1 MIGPPVP
8 VALPVPRATL
18 GEGPCY
24 DPATGA
30 LYWVD
35 IPACRVHERAA
46 DGAVRSWDVGQP
58 VGAVVVRARG
68 GLVLA
73 ARDGFLALDLVSDAA
88 RASDTASR
96 WPRSGGSPSG
106 ASGPVSDAITP
117 LAPLG
122 LPPGVRMNDGACDAA
137 GRFLAGSMADDESP
151 GCGTLYRLDP
161 DHAVAELI
169 AGVTISNGIGWSP
182 DGTLMYYIDSPTR
195 RVDVLDYDPVTGAI
209 SDRRTFAAIDAG
221 DAMPDGL
228 AVDAEGGVW
237 VALWDGGAVLRFAPD
252 GRLRQAVDLPCPR
265 VTSCAFGGPDLAT
278 LYITTAAGP
287 GDQGGELFRVPAGV
301 AGLSASPYAG

>member
-1 MIGPPVP
+1 MISPPRPVP
-8 VALPVPRATL
+8 LTVPRAAL

-24 DPATGA
+24 DAATGA

-46 DGAVRSWDVGQP
+46 DGALRSWDVGQP

-88 RASDTASR
+88 
-96 WPRSGGSPSG
+96 SGT
-106 ASGPVSDAITP
+106 VSDAITP

-122 LPPGVRMNDGACDAA
+122 LPPGVRMNDGACDRA
-137 GRFLAGSMADDESP
+137 GRFLAGSMADDEAP
-151 GCGTLYRLDP
+151 GWGTLYRLDP

-195 RVDVLDYDPVTGAI
+195 RVDVLDYDPATGAI
-209 SDRRTFAAIDAG
+209 SDRRTFAAIEAG
-221 DAMPDGL
+221 EAMPDGL

-252 GRLRQAVDLPCPR
+252 GRLRQAVELPCPR

-301 AGLSASPYAG
+301 AGLPSYPYQG